1 VAGASRVRPGAFVAA
16 MAVAAPLRTV
26 PYAVLGTAVASGSMA
41 TLVVAGGSI
50 AIGAIASAVLVRH
63 IVRASPAGA

>member
-1 VAGASRVRPGAFVAA
+1 

-26 PYAVLGTAVASGSMA
+26 PYAVLGTGLASGSSA

-50 AIGAIASAVLVRH
+50 AVGAIASAVLVRH
-63 IVRASPAGA
+63 LLHAAPAAA